1 MQLREFLKR
10 FWKHELSVWLNK
22 FVTIVVSLGL
32 IWLQHPIAAE
42 AQNPPAK
49 PAATPATKPVLLS
62 ATGSGAPQVM
72 SDADRAKLKDPLFQL
87 VLKDHADVQTLT
99 DINKFLKPD
108 SQSVSVVDEHIV
120 DTATK
125 VGNSPAERRSVI
137 TMRNKDFTDG
147 DVMFSIEFTPDQ
159 FQSPNFIE
167 AMGWDE
173 SSGSFN
179 YYKLDKRQDE
189 PAATWK
195 FRGNSKDAD
204 LLSAA
209 SRQGTCMQCHINGA
223 PVMKELDLPW
233 NNWESFSAPTPYL
246 RAGNGSWPIV
256 NAANSPLKNLKG
268 AQILESPIMSAITR
282 ANGRRIDSLKSSDGK
297 TIVDAKRLLK
307 PLFVTTEF
315 NLISSDTVSALHP
328 FSPSTG
334 RSSSDVSVPGSF
346 FINQKILN
354 NLNIQTDFSV
364 ATVKGQDYDHLIR
377 QTKTTLNGKQ
387 PGDTHF
393 AWSVPEASF
402 LDTDWVR
409 QLDEKA
415 IVPRAFSIAA
425 LAIDMETPILSADR
439 AKLWS
444 DKILP
449 AQFAIGD
456 NGNLIPQVVKN
467 LTALNPAAGTPEAKF
482 LQLLQKPETVAAT
495 VQNQVNQYASR
506 ESNLL
511 SDKAKPADRSNEWI
525 RLYKL
530 ALKRRE
536 AVLADA
542 TLKSLDE
549 TGGKLLLAR
558 GDSTVTVAALP
569 STTTPVATRPTL
581 KLDAQGDDVVFLQRQ
596 LKALGVFN
604 GTIDGDFGPQTQAAV
619 IAAQKRLSLT
629 ADGVVGPA
637 TWAALQGS
645 IA

>member
-1 MQLREFLKR
+1 MRLLQVLKQFWNHQLP
-10 FWKHELSVWLNK
+10 VWLNK
-22 FVTIVVSLGL
+22 FVTIVISLGL
-32 IWLQHPIAAE
+32 IWLQYPIDTY
-42 AQNPPAK
+42 AQDAPAK
-49 PAATPATKPVLLS
+49 PAAATAAKPTLLS
-62 ATGSGAPQVM
+62 ATGQVM
-72 SDADRAKLKDPLFQL
+72 SDADRAKLKDPLFQF
-87 VLKDHADVQTLT
+87 VLKDHADAKTLA
-99 DINKFLKPD
+99 DIKKFLKPD
-108 SQSVSVVDEHIV
+108 QQSVSVVDEHIV

-137 TMRNKDFTDG
+137 TMRNKDFADG
-147 DVMFSIEFTPDQ
+147 DVMFSMEFTPDQ

-173 SSGSFN
+173 NSGSFN

-204 LLSAA
+204 LLSAT

-246 RAGNGSWPIV
+246 RSGNGSWPIV
-256 NAANSPLKNLKG
+256 NAANSPLKDLRG
-268 AQILESPIMSAITR
+268 AETLENPIMSAITR
-282 ANGRRIDSLKSSDGK
+282 FNERQIDRLKSSDGK

-328 FSPSTG
+328 FSPASNRPTSG
-334 RSSSDVSVPGSF
+334 LGVPTSF
-346 FINQKILN
+346 FINRKILN
-354 NLNIQTDFSV
+354 LLGVSTDFSF
-364 ATVKGQDYDHLIR
+364 AELSGQDYDHLVR

-402 LDTDWVR
+402 IDTDWVR
-409 QLDEKA
+409 QLDENK
-415 IVPRAFSIAA
+415 IVPRPFTLAA
-425 LAIDMETPILSADR
+425 LAIDLETPILSADR

-449 AQFAIGD
+449 AQFTIGPS
-456 NGNLIPQVVKN
+456 GNLIPQVVKN

-495 VQNQVNQYASR
+495 VQKMVDQYSSR
-506 ESNLL
+506 ESKLL
-511 SDKAKPADRSNEWI
+511 TVQAKPADKSNEWI

-536 AVLADA
+536 AVLAD
-542 TLKSLDE
+542 TMLKSLDE

-558 GDSTVTVAALP
+558 GDSSINVAALP
-569 STTTPVATRPTL
+569 STTIVATRPTIRL
-581 KLDAQGDDVVFLQRQ
+581 GDQGDNVVFLQSQ
-596 LKALGVFN
+596 LKALGLFN
-604 GTIDGDFGPQTQAAV
+604 GTIDGDFGPQTQTAV
-619 IAAQKRLSLT
+619 IAAQKRLTLT
-629 ADGVVGPA
+629 ADGVVGQA
-637 TWAALQGS
+637 TWAALQGA

>member
-1 MQLREFLKR
+1 MRLLQVLNQYWQTQLSNWIARVVAL
-10 FWKHELSVWLNK
+10 
-22 FVTIVVSLGL
+22 VVSFSL
-32 IWLQHPIAAE
+32 IWLQQPLIAY
-42 AQNPPAK
+42 AQAGPAK
-49 PAATPATKPVLLS
+49 PMLLS
-62 ATGSGAPQVM
+62 AAGSGPPQVM

-87 VLKDHADVQTLT
+87 VLKDHADAKTLV
-99 DINKFLKPD
+99 DINKFLKSD
-108 SQSVSVVDEHIV
+108 QQSVFVVDEHIV
-120 DTATK
+120 DTATQD
-125 VGNSPAERRSVI
+125 GTAERRSVI
-137 TMRNKDFTDG
+137 TMRTSQNKVADG
-147 DVMFSIEFTPDQ
+147 DILLSMEFTPTQ

-179 YYKLDKRQDE
+179 YYKLSKSADE

-204 LLSAA
+204 LLSAS
-209 SRQGTCMQCHINGA
+209 SRQNTCMQCHINGA

-233 NNWESFSAPTPYL
+233 NNWESFSAPTSYL
-246 RAGNGSWPIV
+246 RSGNGSWPIV
-256 NAANSPLKNLKG
+256 RAANSPLKDLQG
-268 AQILESPIMSAITR
+268 AETLENPIMSDITR
-282 ANGRRIDSLKSSDGK
+282 FNGRRIDSLKSSDGQ

-307 PLFVTTEF
+307 QLFATTEF
-315 NLISSDTVSALHP
+315 NLITSNTVSALHP
-328 FSPSTG
+328 FSPLTG
-334 RSSSDVSVPGSF
+334 RPTSDVDVPGSF

-354 NLNIQTDFSV
+354 RLGIRTDFSV
-364 ATVKGQDYDHLIR
+364 ATLKGQDYDHLIR
-377 QTKTTLNGKQ
+377 QTKTALNGQQ

-402 LDTDWVR
+402 VDTDWLR

-415 IVPRAFSIAA
+415 IVPRAFILAA
-425 LAIDMETPILSADR
+425 LAIDVETPILSADR

-449 AQFAIGD
+449 AQFTIGA

-482 LQLLQKPETVAAT
+482 LKLLQKPETVATT
-495 VQNQVNQYASR
+495 VQSQVDQYISR

-511 SDKAKPADRSNEWI
+511 SDQAKPADRSNEWI

-549 TGGKLLLAR
+549 TGGTLLLAR
-558 GDSTVTVAALP
+558 GDSSVTVAALP
-569 STTTPVATRPTL
+569 STIPKPIVSRPTIQFG
-581 KLDAQGDDVVFLQRQ
+581 DQSDDVIFLQRQ
-596 LKALGVFN
+596 LKALGVFT
-604 GTIDGDFGPQTQAAV
+604 GQIDGDFGQQTKTAV
-619 IAAQKRLSLT
+619 IAAQKKLNLG

-645 IA
+645 VA